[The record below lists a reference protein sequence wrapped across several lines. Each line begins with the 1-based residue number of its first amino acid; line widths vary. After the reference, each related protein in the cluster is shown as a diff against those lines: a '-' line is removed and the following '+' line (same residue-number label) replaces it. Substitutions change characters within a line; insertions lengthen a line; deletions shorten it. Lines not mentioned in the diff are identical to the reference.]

1 MADHG
6 ACLGGGGLEGGDA
19 GNDIDR
25 DARGLEIDDLV
36 DQRCHGIDARIAG
49 TDERYLLA
57 LPGKRYG
64 MAHAVFLAAQRKAV
78 LGLAVA
84 QVGGKIEIE
93 TVAHPVGGR

>member
-1 MADHG
+1 MSA
-6 ACLGGGGLEGGDA
+6 
-19 GNDIDR
+19 
-25 DARGLEIDDLV
+25 
-36 DQRCHGIDARIAG
+36 
-49 TDERYLLA
+49 YLLA